1 MDMEYGP
8 AVNHMMKMV
17 KVAKRVLT
25 NSLII
30 QMSLPKSIS
39 LTSLSEILQITGR
52 EIQMGE
58 KLTLSCLAGIADTS
72 DMFRLIYQKIPES
85 QG

>member
-17 KVAKRVLT
+17 KVAKRALT

-58 KLTLSCLAGIADTS
+58 KLTLSCLADIADTS